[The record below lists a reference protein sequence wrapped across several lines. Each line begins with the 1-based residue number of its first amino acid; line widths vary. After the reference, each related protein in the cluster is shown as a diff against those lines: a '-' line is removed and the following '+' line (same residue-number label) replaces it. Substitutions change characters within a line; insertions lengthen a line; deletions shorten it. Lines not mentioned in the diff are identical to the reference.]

1 MESEHE
7 DSANAN
13 DDGARKTQAVD
24 DGEDSEPVV
33 AKEELRTEE
42 DDLASDKDE
51 GLDAEESSDGEE
63 QHEDKAGGAELEDG
77 RKAGPSLFETV
88 HLVDPVSENIGQAG
102 NGSVHTEK
110 ASVQQVEP
118 TLGISTTREM
128 LRRSRVH
135 WLIVRLSHEARLF
148 LSQPS
153 QYFVRLVCI
162 FRVFSNMVSWLP
174 EHLLVLL
181 LEPLLIPTYRCSSAF
196 ASGAVSA
203 LPDVQ
208 SLEQALSLST
218 EQRLEF
224 LAQLAQGCVDSLAKK
239 LQNANHGAEYS
250 QALVKVRKAV
260 EQKRSDRV
268 QKRRLLP
275 VTDPEAAAKMKKAK
289 LQRKQAT
296 KKRKLEETIISKR
309 GCLGKTR
316 VKQSRGLV

>member
-1 MESEHE
+1 MGDAMESEHE
-7 DSANAN
+7 DSANAT
-13 DDGARKTQAVD
+13 DDCARKILAADDTSSAVPETLAKC
-24 DGEDSEPVV
+24 GEDSEPVV
-33 AKEELRTEE
+33 AKEELRKEE
-42 DDLASDKDE
+42 DKLASDNGE
-51 GLDAEESSDGEE
+51 GLDGEESSDREE
-63 QHEDKAGGAELEDG
+63 QHEYIAGGDELEDC
-77 RKAGPSLFETV
+77 RKAGPSLLETV
-88 HLVDPVSENIGQAG
+88 HLVDRGGDPVSENIGQAR
-102 NGSVHTEK
+102 NFVLPAEK

-118 TLGISTTREM
+118 TVGIATTHEM

-135 WLIVRLSHEARLF
+135 WLLVRLSHEARLF

-250 QALVKVRKAV
+250 QALVKV
-260 EQKRSDRV
+260 
-268 QKRRLLP
+268 
-275 VTDPEAAAKMKKAK
+275 
-289 LQRKQAT
+289 
-296 KKRKLEETIISKR
+296 
-309 GCLGKTR
+309 
-316 VKQSRGLV
+316 